1 MNKNN
6 YSKAH
11 KRYLAINR
19 FKTIT
24 IALFQILILV
34 VLFVGWEVGSRTGAI
49 DVFFFSSPSR
59 IWETLQSLH
68 ASGELFT
75 HAWVTLKETLIA
87 FGIATSLGILL
98 AILLWWSE
106 YLRKILEPY
115 IVTLNS
121 LPKIALGPIIIIWM
135 GVGSRAIITMAVL
148 IVVIVT
154 TLNVMNA
161 FLNTDKNLIATLKS
175 FGANKFQI
183 FMKVVFPASVPDI
196 ISTLKVNVGL
206 SCAIPQLCHL
216 YNKNKLHYTMS
227 NLSKFNIKSLIKY
240 KDLLGLPNRSF
251 YYFFFLNIPP
261 ILPIAPVIL
270 PTIPFF
276 ITFPVA

>member
-1 MNKNN
+1 MSKNN

-11 KRYLAINR
+11 KSYLAKTR
-19 FKTIT
+19 FKAIT

-34 VLFVGWEVGSRTGAI
+34 VLFIGWEVGARTGAV

-59 IWETLQSLH
+59 IWETLQELH
-68 ASGELFT
+68 STGELFT

-87 FGIATSLGILL
+87 FGVATSLGILL
-98 AILLWWSE
+98 AIILWWSE

-121 LPKIALGPIIIIWM
+121 LPKIALGPMIIIWM

-183 FMKVVFPASVPDI
+183 FLKVVLPASVPDI

-206 SCAIPQLCHL
+206 SCGTVKLCRL
-216 YNKNKLHYTMS
+216 VKVFKPYYTMS
-227 NLSKFNIKSLIKY
+227 KPSHFYKKSHLSNKNLLGFPNRFFNILCSWLKLMSTSLAH
-240 KDLLGLPNRSF
+240 
-251 YYFFFLNIPP
+251 IPSISTAKESP
-261 ILPIAPVIL
+261 HY
-270 PTIPFF
+270 
-276 ITFPVA
+276 

>member
-1 MNKNN
+1 MSKNN

-11 KRYLAINR
+11 KTYLAKTR
-19 FKTIT
+19 FKSIT

-34 VLFVGWEVGSRTGAI
+34 VLFVGWEIGARTGAV

-59 IWETLQSLH
+59 IWDTLQELR

-87 FGIATSLGILL
+87 FGVATSLGILL
-98 AILLWWSE
+98 AIILWWSE

-135 GVGSRAIITMAVL
+135 GVGSKAIITMAVL

-175 FGANKFQI
+175 FGANKFQVFI
-183 FMKVVFPASVPDI
+183 KVVLPASVPDI

-206 SCAIPQLCHL
+206 SCGTVKLCRL
-216 YNKNKLHYTMS
+216 VKVFKPYYTMS
-227 NLSKFNIKSLIKY
+227 KPSHFYKKSHLSNKNLLGFPNRFFNILCSWLKLMSTSLAH
-240 KDLLGLPNRSF
+240 
-251 YYFFFLNIPP
+251 IPSISTAKESP
-261 ILPIAPVIL
+261 HY
-270 PTIPFF
+270 
-276 ITFPVA
+276 

>member
-1 MNKNN
+1 MKKNN
-6 YSKAH
+6 YSKEH
-11 KRYLAINR
+11 LRYLAINR

-24 IALFQILILV
+24 VVFFQILILL
-34 VLFVGWEVGSRTGAI
+34 VLFVGWEIGSRTGAI

-59 IWETLQSLH
+59 IWDTLKTLYK
-68 ASGELFT
+68 SGELFM

-87 FGIATSLGILL
+87 FGVATSLGILL
-98 AILLWWSE
+98 AIILWWSE
-106 YLRKILEPY
+106 TLRKILEPY

-135 GVGSRAIITMAVL
+135 GVGSQAIITMAVL

-183 FMKVVFPASVPDI
+183 FMKVVLPASVPDI

-206 SCAIPQLCHL
+206 SCGTVKLCRL
-216 YNKNKLHYTMS
+216 VKVFKPYYTMS
-227 NLSKFNIKSLIKY
+227 KPSHFYKKSHLSNKNLLGFPNRFFNILCSWLKLMSTSLAH
-240 KDLLGLPNRSF
+240 
-251 YYFFFLNIPP
+251 IPSISTAKESP
-261 ILPIAPVIL
+261 HY
-270 PTIPFF
+270 
-276 ITFPVA
+276 

>member
-1 MNKNN
+1 MSKNN

-11 KRYLAINR
+11 KSYLAKTR
-19 FKTIT
+19 FKAIT

-34 VLFVGWEVGSRTGAI
+34 VLFIGWEIGARTGAV
-49 DVFFFSSPSR
+49 DVFFFSSPFR
-59 IWETLQSLH
+59 IWETLQELH
-68 ASGELFT
+68 STGELFT

-87 FGIATSLGILL
+87 FGVATSLGILL
-98 AILLWWSE
+98 AIILWWSE

-121 LPKIALGPIIIIWM
+121 LPKIALGPMIIIWM

-183 FMKVVFPASVPDI
+183 FLKVVLPASVPDI

-206 SCAIPQLCHL
+206 SWIGSIMGEYLACKAGIGYLLIYGGQVFNLDLVMTSVIVLCVMAAL
-216 YNKNKLHYTMS
+216 MYFAVAL
-227 NLSKFNIKSLIKY
+227 LEKFIRKSR
-240 KDLLGLPNRSF
+240 GQ
-251 YYFFFLNIPP
+251 
-261 ILPIAPVIL
+261 
-270 PTIPFF
+270 
-276 ITFPVA
+276 